1 MKPTPRKQK
10 CHPLDVLTICAAV
23 SAVVWMALILLR
35 QSVILAHIA
44 AACFI
49 VFAVASSLLYFRVQS
64 DAPPSE
70 EAPAPLPSLRSFIK
84 ADRYCP
90 ACGAPL
96 RKNDRFCAKC
106 GGRTE

>member
-1 MKPTPRKQK
+1 MEPTPQKQK
-10 CHPLDVLTICAAV
+10 IRLIDLLTACAV
-23 SAVVWMALILLR
+23 ISAAVWMALILLGGL
-35 QSVILAHIA
+35 STSAHVA
-44 AACFI
+44 VACFI
-49 VFAVASSLLYFRVQS
+49 IFAAASSLLHCRVQP

>member
-10 CHPLDVLTICAAV
+10 FQLLDVLTICAAV
-23 SAVVWMALILLR
+23 SAVVWMALILLSR
-35 QSVILAHIA
+35 SVILAHIA

-49 VFAVASSLLYFRVQS
+49 VFAAASSLLYFRVQS
-64 DAPPSE
+64 DAPKSE
-70 EAPAPLPSLRSFIK
+70 EPPAPLPSLRRLVK
-84 ADRYCP
+84 ADRYCA

-106 GGRTE
+106 GSRTE